1 MNSYEQLKRQR
12 EKQEELRV
20 ELEKVKKR
28 RQDREN
34 EKLARDEEM
43 QLLQR
48 EKEAA
53 MFSVSNC
60 WSPVASPHR

>member
-12 EKQEELRV
+12 EKQDELRV

-60 WSPVASPHR
+60 WSPVASPNR

>member
-1 MNSYEQLKRQR
+1 M
-12 EKQEELRV
+12 

-53 MFSVSNC
+53 MFSVGNC
-60 WSPVASPHR
+60 WFPVTSSN

>member
-53 MFSVSNC
+53 MFSVGNSWFPATSSN
-60 WSPVASPHR
+60 

>member
-34 EKLARDEEM
+34 EKLARDDKSVV
-43 QLLQR
+43 QLETVIQLNAFQTN
-48 EKEAA
+48 
-53 MFSVSNC
+53 F
-60 WSPVASPHR
+60 PF

>member
-53 MFSVSNC
+53 MFSVGNC
-60 WSPVASPHR
+60 WFPVKSSN